1 MVSRRSVV
9 IILGLMG
16 CSLLGV
22 GAAELGW
29 GLLFAP
35 TGDFV
40 YDVVVPG
47 LMVIFG
53 LILLLITNR
62 IHLEIE

>member
-9 IILGLMG
+9 IVLGLMG

-22 GAAELGW
+22 GAVELAW
-29 GLLFAP
+29 GLLFPP

-40 YDVVVPG
+40 YDVVVPA

-53 LILLLITNR
+53 ILLLLITNR
-62 IHLEIE
+62 IHLETE